1 MKAESEGRRQNEEC
15 RSGEKLGSGIR
26 AQPLGCRGLR
36 QLWRNRE
43 RRQIVESAVTVRR
56 EPRRTGFEFRCP
68 RQTVYGGW
76 LGNLVEREGVIKFL
90 TVRSLMSPGG
100 CRKASVHAAA
110 FSHLCHVEPSSG
122 WFVHR
127 RGEETAP
134 CMGCLR
140 RLPPEGGV
148 PGSREETAPCLAVR
162 AREAGARAGLASAGG
177 SADAPACGQAV
188 GANLARTNLDLGRA
202 RWVRGSSKR
211 MNGIAKGL
219 RACFKI
225 SRGPVFGQKAGWRG
239 AAREALR
246 TATTEQLRRHSR
258 AGRSQAAFCPKT
270 LRAAGL
276 WPVAGVGSFLTARCG
291 RCARPRPPG
300 PRPKSLAAGLLLIL
314 KQALSD
320 RNTCFIYGED
330 ERGLG
335 LEENVRLNSLMFAY
349 VRLLGKKMLE
359 AAVLISG
366 VWSLGPGGPR
376 RRRARTSYRQGVSM
390 AGSADFR
397 AYGFAVLAGPVSRIG
412 VGTGKPP
419 KPLECLRYGAKQVR
433 CARRRQAA
441 SWSLGPG

>member
-162 AREAGARAGLASAGG
+162 AREAGARAGLASADRY
-177 SADAPACGQAV
+177 ADAPACGQAV
-188 GANLARTNLDLGRA
+188 GANLARTNLDLGRG
-202 RWVRGSSKR
+202 RWMRGGSER
-211 MNGIAKGL
+211 MNGQAKD
-219 RACFKI
+219 
-225 SRGPVFGQKAGWRG
+225 
-239 AAREALR
+239 
-246 TATTEQLRRHSR
+246 
-258 AGRSQAAFCPKT
+258 
-270 LRAAGL
+270 
-276 WPVAGVGSFLTARCG
+276 
-291 RCARPRPPG
+291 
-300 PRPKSLAAGLLLIL
+300 
-314 KQALSD
+314 LSD
-320 RNTCFIYGED
+320 RKTTPGQGTRPTLQGQAKDLNDRNTFFIYDTD
-330 ERGLG
+330 ERGPG
-335 LEENVRLNSLMFAY
+335 LEANLRLCSPMFAY
-349 VRLLGKKMLE
+349 VRLIGEKM
-359 AAVLISG
+359 
-366 VWSLGPGGPR
+366 
-376 RRRARTSYRQGVSM
+376 
-390 AGSADFR
+390 
-397 AYGFAVLAGPVSRIG
+397 
-412 VGTGKPP
+412 
-419 KPLECLRYGAKQVR
+419 
-433 CARRRQAA
+433 
-441 SWSLGPG
+441 